1 MLKPKLQN
9 LKNELIDYCEF
20 TEEEVDA
27 MSRYEMFDVWL
38 KYNGIIG
45 YTDDIINML
54 SDATG
59 IDIIQKL
66 YSFNR

>member
-1 MLKPKLQN
+1 MYKPKVDE

-27 MSRYEMFDVWL
+27 MSRYEMFDEWL

-45 YTDDIINML
+45 YTDDIIKML
-54 SDATG
+54 SCATRT
-59 IDIIQKL
+59 DIAKKL
-66 YSFNR
+66 YSFSK

>member
-1 MLKPKLQN
+1 MFKPKLKN
-9 LKNELIDYCEF
+9 LKNELIDYCEC

-27 MSRYEMFDVWL
+27 MNRYEMVNEWF

-54 SDATG
+54 SNATG
-59 IDIIQKL
+59 VDLAKKL

>member
-1 MLKPKLQN
+1 MFKPKLQN

-27 MSRYEMFDVWL
+27 MNRYEMVDEWL

-45 YTDDIINML
+45 YTDDIIKML
-54 SDATG
+54 SCATG
-59 IDIIQKL
+59 TDIAKKL
-66 YSFNR
+66 

>member
-1 MLKPKLQN
+1 MFKPKLQN

-20 TEEEVDA
+20 TEEEVDE

-45 YTDDIINML
+45 YTDDIIKML

-59 IDIIQKL
+59 TDIAKKL
-66 YSFNR
+66 

>member
-1 MLKPKLQN
+1 MFKPKLDE
-9 LKNELIDYCEF
+9 LKCELIHYCGF

-27 MSRYEMFDVWL
+27 MNRYEMVNELL

-54 SDATG
+54 SNATG
-59 IDIIQKL
+59 VDLAKKL
-66 YSFNR
+66 YSFNQ

>member
-1 MLKPKLQN
+1 MFKPKLKN
-9 LKNELIDYCEF
+9 LKNELIDYCEC

-27 MSRYEMFDVWL
+27 MNRYEMVNEWF

-54 SDATG
+54 SNATG
-59 IDIIQKL
+59 VDLAKKL
-66 YSFNR
+66 YSFSK